1 MPMNDDLVN
10 DVFKQFP
17 GFKNS
22 PTYANGLQVIDS
34 TPERQNT
41 QYGQERVSEFY
52 APGEEGGGE
61 GQNGMLINPGDKNKA
76 VLEIYRKDELKD
88 PAKKKS
94 LIIGEML
101 HGMHDDP
108 NWQQMRQEFA
118 QNFTP
123 DAQRKNMHIH
133 KQWGSEGETPEQTMD
148 RTTLDAYIRAGF
160 MPKDKDS
167 PEWTSMYSKQQ
178 SATLSKMMDYLRG
191 RNNAKK

>member
-1 MPMNDDLVN
+1 MPTNDDIVN

-22 PTYANGLQVIDS
+22 PAYQNGIQVIDS

-52 APGEEGGGE
+52 HPGEQGGE
-61 GQNGMLINPGDKNKA
+61 DMLPNPGDPSKA

-88 PAKKKS
+88 PNKKKA
-94 LIIGEML
+94 LVIGEML
-101 HGMHDDP
+101 HGMRMDP
-108 NWQQMRQEFA
+108 KWNELRQEFN
-118 QNFTP
+118 QNFSP
-123 DAQRKNMHIH
+123 DAQRKNAFVN
-133 KQWGSEGETPEQTMD
+133 KQWAEQGESPEQTMD

-191 RNNAKK
+191 RNNAKN